1 MNLKFLY
8 LRQEE
13 VVKAGVLDFE
23 AALKDIEEVLRM
35 LARGEVE
42 MPPKAGLEFFF
53 PDGSQKGHI
62 LAMPAY
68 LRKLGIAGV
77 KWAAGFFKN
86 PELYSLPHGIDV
98 VILSDPESGRPL
110 AIMDGT
116 LITAVRTGSVAAVGA
131 KYLSAGEVEV
141 ASIIG
146 AGVVGRAAAHA
157 FEKALPQLE
166 EIRLFDLK
174 ADKAQLVAQ
183 ETTKAKV
190 VHSLE
195 EAVKGSDV
203 VVTATS
209 SHNHFVKLSALKRD
223 CVCVEVG
230 KNEFEEAV
238 ILNASRIVVDYWE
251 QLKSREW
258 VTLSRLVK
266 QGLVSEDRIEEIADI
281 VDDSSE
287 AKCSGIR
294 FFSPIGMACEDIIV
308 AHRLYHEALR
318 KGIGA
323 WLELWK
329 EPLWS

>member
-1 MNLKFLY
+1 MSLNFLY
-8 LRQEE
+8 LKQEE
-13 VVKAGVLDFE
+13 VVEAGVLDFE
-23 AALKDIEEVLRM
+23 AALKDVEEVLRM

-42 MPPKAGLEFFF
+42 MPPKVGLEFFF
-53 PDGSQKGHI
+53 PDGSQKGHM

-68 LRKLGIAGV
+68 LKRLGVAGV
-77 KWAAGFFKN
+77 KWAAGFFRN
-86 PELYSLPHGIDV
+86 PELHSLPHGIDV

-110 AIMDGT
+110 AVMDGT

-131 KYLSAGEVEV
+131 KYLSAGEARV
-141 ASIIG
+141 AAIVG

-157 FEKALPQLE
+157 LEKALPQLE

-174 ADKAQLVAQ
+174 AEKARLVAR
-183 ETTKAKV
+183 ETAKARA

-203 VVTATS
+203 VITATS
-209 SHNHFVKLSALKRD
+209 SHNHFVKLNMLERD

-230 KNEFEEAV
+230 KNEFEEQV

-251 QLKSREW
+251 QVKSREW
-258 VTLSRLVK
+258 VTLTRLVK
-266 QGLVSEDRIEEIADI
+266 QGLISESRIEEIAGI
-281 VDDSSE
+281 VAGGGAS
-287 AKCSGIR
+287 CGGIR
-294 FFSPIGMACEDIIV
+294 FFSPIGMACEDVIV
-308 AHRLYHEALR
+308 AYRLYREALR
-318 KGIGA
+318 RGLGT

>member
-1 MNLKFLY
+1 MKFLY

-23 AALKDIEEVLRM
+23 AALKDIEEVLSM

-68 LRKLGIAGV
+68 LQKLGIAGV

-86 PELYSLPHGIDV
+86 PELHSLPHGIDV

-110 AIMDGT
+110 AVMDGT
-116 LITAVRTGSVAAVGA
+116 LITAVRTGSVAAIGA
-131 KYLSAGEVEV
+131 KYLSAGEAKV
-141 ASIIG
+141 ASIVG

-157 FEKALPQLE
+157 LEKALPQLE

-174 ADKAQLVAQ
+174 TDKAQLVAQ
-183 ETTKAKV
+183 ETPKARV
-190 VHSLE
+190 AYSLE
-195 EAVKGSDV
+195 ETVKGSDV

-209 SHNHFVKLSALKRD
+209 SHNHFMKLNMLKRN
-223 CVCVEVG
+223 CVCVEIG
-230 KNEFEEAV
+230 KNEFEETV

-251 QLKSREW
+251 QLKNREW

-266 QGLVSEDRIEEIADI
+266 QGLISENQIEEIADI
-281 VDDSSE
+281 VAGNGE
-287 AKCSGIR
+287 AERNGIR
-294 FFSPIGMACEDIIV
+294 FFSPIGMACEDIII
-308 AHRLYHEALR
+308 AHRLYYEALR
-318 KGIGA
+318 KGLGT